1 MLTAAKSYARFIKMS
16 VIKNIKAAIEY
27 RKSFIIQTVFMFI
40 NNSFFL
46 IFWSIV
52 FDVSGDSINTITMND
67 ILYLWSLPTM
77 AYGIAFFFFGG
88 AQKLG
93 DYIVNGGIDI
103 LLLQPKNVII
113 NALLSSSDFS
123 AFGDI
128 LYGFLMGL
136 FAVQFDILKF
146 LLLIIL
152 SFVVALFFICTNV
165 ILRVIS
171 IWVGDTSNIEHIYTY
186 TLLLTFATYPENIF
200 PGIIK
205 FLMYTVIPAGYI
217 AFMPI
222 KIVASYDFSLLLI
235 LIPVLIIYILLT
247 VLICQKALKKYEST
261 NNVLLRD

>member
-16 VIKNIKAAIEY
+16 VIKNMKAAIEY

-40 NNSFFL
+40 NNFFFL
-46 IFWSIV
+46 IFWGIV
-52 FDVSGDSINTITMND
+52 FDVSGENINGITMND
-67 ILYLWSLPTM
+67 ILYLWSLPTL

-88 AQKLG
+88 TQKLG

-128 LYGFLMGL
+128 LYGLLIGL
-136 FAVQFDILKF
+136 FAVQFDLLKF

-152 SFVVALFFICTNV
+152 ACIAALFFICTNI

-171 IWVGDTSNIEHIYTY
+171 VWVGDTTNIEHIYTY
-186 TLLLTFATYPENIF
+186 TLLLTFSTYPENIF
-200 PGIIK
+200 AGIIK

-222 KIVASYDFSLLLI
+222 KIVSVYDFSLLLI
-235 LIPVLIIYILLT
+235 LIPIAITYILLT
-247 VLICQKALKKYEST
+247 SLICQKALKKYEST